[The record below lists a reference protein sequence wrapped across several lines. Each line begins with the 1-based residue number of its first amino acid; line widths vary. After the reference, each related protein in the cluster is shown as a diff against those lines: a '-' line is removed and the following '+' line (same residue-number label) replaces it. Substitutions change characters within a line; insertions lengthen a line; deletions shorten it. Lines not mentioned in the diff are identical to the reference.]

1 LLGPK
6 TIFRINGQTSLLPQI
21 VAQIAWLGAAC
32 RVSPD
37 PDSNCFTTAHIETSS
52 SPAAVA
58 TFSLQY
64 SFDLKPPPQASG
76 CWFSFGCYASI
87 AGGFPIAARR
97 QGEEGLELGLE
108 LMATLAGADYATSFK
123 GNFVLKGFASM
134 LVPVKHMGSSI
145 LWHFVHNSDGNFLPY
160 TALALLTCT
169 SRVDIRALNGDR
181 HFVGWV
187 SAAEVHFGKSMVLHD
202 TIKGFVRS
210 PEREV
215 PVNLPST
222 KDPFASHW
230 SFD

>member
-1 LLGPK
+1 
-6 TIFRINGQTSLLPQI
+6 LP
-21 VAQIAWLGAAC
+21 
-32 RVSPD
+32 
-37 PDSNCFTTAHIETSS
+37 

-64 SFDLKPPPQASG
+64 SFDLKPPPQASA
-76 CWFSFGCYASI
+76 CWFSFGRYASI

-108 LMATLAGADYATSFK
+108 LMATLAGADYAMSFK
-123 GNFVLKGFASM
+123 GKFVLKGFASI

-160 TALALLTCT
+160 TASNLLTCT

-187 SAAEVHFGKSMVLHD
+187 PAAEVRFGKSMVLQD
-202 TIKGFVRS
+202 TIKVFVRS
-210 PEREV
+210 PDRGIS
-215 PVNLPST
+215 VNLLSAKHPV
-222 KDPFASHW
+222 ASHW
-230 SFD
+230 TFN